1 MNPVPESAAK
11 LQKDSGARLRAIPSV
26 DELLLQPRL
35 VALAE
40 RSGRG
45 LVIQAVRQVLADF
58 RARLKSE
65 PSQPAVPNREAF
77 DSAKFE
83 VGIVAEVVAAVIVKV
98 EVALAPS
105 LRRVINAT
113 GVVLHT
119 NLGRSPLSQA
129 AVAQIAAT
137 AAGYSNLE
145 YDVARGER
153 GKRDVHTG
161 RMLAELVGT
170 ESAIVVNNNAAA
182 VFLVLNT
189 LAKSAEVIVSRG
201 ELIEIGDGFRIP
213 DIMAES
219 GALLR
224 EVGTTNRTRLR
235 DYERAITDHTRLL
248 LRVHPSN
255 FRITGFTE
263 RPSLREL
270 VELGERFHLPV
281 YEDLGSGCIAD
292 LSTSGIAEPVAR
304 ASCEAGASVI
314 TFSGD
319 KLLGGPQA
327 GIIAGKK
334 EIVERI
340 RANPLFRALRVDKL
354 TIAAL
359 EATLQSYL
367 RGALD
372 EIPALRMIRLIP
384 GRNRAARAKL
394 LRKISPRA
402 ASRCKA
408 GNPSRLFSDRRRLH
422 SRSATPH
429 HADRHLDAPPLRRT
443 TRRPSAQAT
452 NQQPSWRNNVCRNA
466 SHRPHRRRPPNP
478 RPPHSEPRRRKRN
491 RLRPS
496 NRPRLNMSRLSL
508 RPLRSDLCVLCV
520 KSFRAPAT
528 N

>member
-1 MNPVPESAAK
+1 MNPVPESAARPRRD
-11 LQKDSGARLRAIPSV
+11 LSAHLRAIPSV

-40 RSGRG
+40 KSGRA
-45 LVIQAVRQVLADF
+45 LVTQAVRQVLADF
-58 RARLKSE
+58 RARLKNE
-65 PSQPAVPNREAF
+65 PSQSAVPNREAP
-77 DSAKFE
+77 DEAQLDARVVAE
-83 VGIVAEVVAAVIVKV
+83 IIAEVVVGVVEKV
-98 EVALAPS
+98 ETALAPS

-119 NLGRSPLSQA
+119 NLGRAPLSRA

-145 YDVARGER
+145 YDLPRGER

-161 RMLAELVGT
+161 RLLAEMVGA

-189 LAKSAEVIVSRG
+189 LAKAAEVIVSRG

-219 GALLR
+219 GALLH

-235 DYERAITDHTRLL
+235 DYERAITDRTGLL

-263 RPSLREL
+263 RPSLQEL
-270 VELGERFHLPV
+270 VALGERFHLPV

-292 LSTSGIAEPVAR
+292 LSASGIAEPVAR

-314 TFSGD
+314 SISGD

-354 TIAAL
+354 IIAAL

-367 RGALD
+367 RGALN
-372 EIPALRMIRLIP
+372 EIPTLRMIRLSQEEIAKRAQNFCEKFRRMLSADVKLETHP
-384 GRNRAARAKL
+384 GFSVIGGGSTPDQQLPTTLIAITTPRRSAAKIEDR
-394 LRKISPRA
+394 LRKPRT
-402 ASRCKA
+402 SNPA
-408 GNPSRLFSDRRRLH
+408 GT
-422 SRSATPH
+422 ATPT
-429 HADRHLDAPPLRRT
+429 ATPVIARIEDDHLILDLRT
-443 TRRPSAQAT
+443 VNPEEENEIASALVA
-452 NQQPSWRNNVCRNA
+452 A
-466 SHRPHRRRPPNP
+466 
-478 RPPHSEPRRRKRN
+478 
-491 RLRPS
+491 L
-496 NRPRLNMSRLSL
+496 
-508 RPLRSDLCVLCV
+508 
-520 KSFRAPAT
+520 A
-528 N
+528 

>member
-1 MNPVPESAAK
+1 MNPVPESAAR

-40 RSGRG
+40 KSGRA
-45 LVIQAVRQVLADF
+45 LVTQTVRRVLADF
-58 RARLKSE
+58 RARLKNE
-65 PSQPAVPNREAF
+65 PSQSAVPNPEAF
-77 DSAKFE
+77 EEAQLDARVVAE
-83 VGIVAEVVAAVIVKV
+83 IIAEVVVGVVEKV
-98 EVALAPS
+98 ETALAPS

-119 NLGRSPLSQA
+119 NLGRAPLSHA
-129 AVAQIAAT
+129 AVAQITAT

-153 GKRDVHTG
+153 GKRDVHTA
-161 RMLAELVGT
+161 RLLADLVGA
-170 ESAIVVNNNAAA
+170 EAAIVVNNNAAA

-189 LAKSAEVIVSRG
+189 LAKAAEVIVSRG

-235 DYERAITDHTRLL
+235 DYDRAITDRTRLL

-263 RPSLREL
+263 RPSLQEL
-270 VELGERFHLPV
+270 VALGERFHLPV

-292 LSTSGIAEPVAR
+292 LSASGIAEPVAR

-367 RGALD
+367 RGAFD
-372 EIPALRMIRLIP
+372 EIPTLRMIRLSQEEIAKRATNFCERFRPALPADVKLEIRP
-384 GRNRAARAKL
+384 GFSVIGGGSTPDQQLPTTLIAISTPRHSAAQLEDR
-394 LRKISPRA
+394 LRKP
-402 ASRCKA
+402 
-408 GNPSRLFSDRRRLH
+408 
-422 SRSATPH
+422 
-429 HADRHLDAPPLRRT
+429 RT
-443 TRRPSAQAT
+443 TNPAGATSPTSTPVIARIEDDHLILDLRTVDPKEESDIASA
-452 NQQPSWRNNVCRNA
+452 
-466 SHRPHRRRPPNP
+466 
-478 RPPHSEPRRRKRN
+478 
-491 RLRPS
+491 
-496 NRPRLNMSRLSL
+496 LSTAL
-508 RPLRSDLCVLCV
+508 
-520 KSFRAPAT
+520 A
-528 N
+528 